1 MRIREHEEL
10 YKFIVEKF
18 NQQIMPVL
26 QYNYFN
32 SILVTA
38 KLDCVEIQP
47 EIINDYNSIINAGGS
62 FEISYMNPAF
72 ENEINYLMQNLI
84 KMSNE
89 QIYSR

>member
-18 NQQIMPVL
+18 NQQIMPIL

-38 KLDCVEIQP
+38 KLDSCEIQP
-47 EIINDYNSIINAGGS
+47 EIINDYGSIINAGGS
-62 FEISYMNPAF
+62 VEISYLNPEF

>member
-18 NQQIMPVL
+18 NQQIMPIL

-38 KLDCVEIQP
+38 KLDSCEIQP
-47 EIINDYNSIINAGGS
+47 EIINDYGSIINAGGS
-62 FEISYMNPAF
+62 VEISYINPEV